1 CVCAHGESGVAVR
14 AGVAVSGVDGGGV
27 APPSPRGGLPRAAG
41 VESARRWRISAV
53 MSQSGTDGAQ
63 PPRDGG
69 GTQRIK
75 EVFDEAADLPRGER
89 AAFLDSA
96 CNGDAGVR
104 AQVES
109 LLRAMDESRDF
120 LARVELPR
128 AERASVAAVGE
139 GPGDVIGR
147 YELVELIGE
156 GGFGSVFLAG
166 PRGPGRS

>member
-1 CVCAHGESGVAVR
+1 
-14 AGVAVSGVDGGGV
+14 SGVDGGGV

-89 AAFLDSA
+89 AASLDSA
-96 CNGDAGVR
+96 CNGDAGACLDR
-104 AQVES
+104 AGRGHAGLRGQVEP
-109 LLRAMDESRDF
+109 LLRAMVESRDVRG
-120 LARVELPR
+120 RVAGR
-128 AERASVAAVGE
+128 GDGGE
-139 GPGDVIGR
+139 APAGGGGGAGDGIGG
-147 YELVELIGE
+147 YELLERIGE
-156 GGFGSVFLAG
+156 GGFGSVFLAEQRE
-166 PRGPGRS
+166 P